1 MWASGLAASL
11 KGKFHY
17 YSMSHR
23 NTHTPCF
30 CDNVANCDACLLI
43 SVLVHDTNTLMR
55 LFGDYIRCII
65 PRRDWSL
72 ASAGPTAS
80 RQHCATHSTGCLCL
94 SASFSQFRWWHDY
107 PWPIASV
114 CMCAGHLCPGFIL
127 PTARTLLFQVLGLH
141 VTVHEVSLSL
151 DLRFGT
157 HCHLTS
163 KTRTLVENSSNRTL
177 RPGSLCKPIHERRLW
192 ELCLSRA

>member
-80 RQHCATHSTGCLCL
+80 RQHCATHCTGCLCL
-94 SASFSQFRWWHDY
+94 SASFSQFRWWHDSIRGRSPAY
-107 PWPIASV
+107 VCVLVTFVPASF
-114 CMCAGHLCPGFIL
+114 CRLRGHYYSKYLDC
-127 PTARTLLFQVLGLH
+127 TLLSTKFPCRWIW
-141 VTVHEVSLSL
+141 
-151 DLRFGT
+151 DLEHTAISPQRQE
-157 HCHLTS
+157 H
-163 KTRTLVENSSNRTL
+163 
-177 RPGSLCKPIHERRLW
+177 
-192 ELCLSRA
+192 